1 MNSTNEALNAE
12 RKFKTSVE
20 EAQEYIE
27 NFDILE
33 TINNV
38 GNDEVFTPV
47 KVCQQMLDVLPNEVW
62 HNPDY
67 KWLNPCDKNGV
78 FLREIALRLDAGLSK
93 WENDTEKRRKHILQ
107 KMIFSIG
114 LTKFTSQVSRRT
126 VYYCSQANRKFDGK
140 VDQDGNSINGYA
152 IGNGEWFDSEQG
164 NILTPITEHTFN
176 KGKCIYCGTAEKD
189 KDGKPGRYSDPKQLE
204 HYAYEFIHVE
214 DIEKH
219 LQKRFFGGDKMK
231 FDIII
236 GNPPYQLSDGGQ
248 GASAKPLYNLFV
260 DQAIKL
266 NPKYVSMI
274 IPSRWMAGGKGL
286 DSFREKMI
294 TDTHMRELHDFTDHK
309 LCFPSANITGGVCYF
324 VWDSNYVGKCTV
336 CRHDENGIS
345 KSSRYLKEKG
355 IDIVI
360 RDERQKHILTKV
372 QALKEDSFSKIVSPL
387 KPYGLRGDFMKDPSK
402 YGLPPISEKPF
413 AKCLSIWGIEN
424 GNRIQKYLTNEYPI
438 PNRREDLHKYKIF
451 INRGDGA
458 AGYIGNPKPARILG
472 TPIIGKPKELC
483 SETFLSIGP
492 FDSELISNN
501 AISYMKTK
509 FFRFLVGIRK
519 ISQDMSSRVYI
530 FVPMQD
536 FSTSWSDK
544 ELYTK
549 YNLSE
554 EEIAY
559 IEENIKDV
567 QW

>member
-1 MNSTNEALNAE
+1 MNKTNDALNAE
-12 RKFKTSVE
+12 KKFRTSVE

-47 KVCQQMLDVLPNEVW
+47 KVCKQMLDMLPEEVW
-62 HNPDY
+62 LNPNY

-78 FLREIALRLDAGLSK
+78 FLREIALRLDSGLSE
-93 WENDTEKRRKHILQ
+93 WESDNEKRRKHILQ
-107 KMIFSIG
+107 NMIYSIG
-114 LTKFTSQVSRRT
+114 LTKFTAQVSRRT
-126 VYYCSQANRKFDGK
+126 VYYCSQANRKFDEK

-152 IGNGEWFDSEQG
+152 IGNGEWFQSDQG
-164 NILTPITEHTFN
+164 NVLTPKTEHTFK
-176 KGKCIYCGTAEKD
+176 KGKCIYCGTAEKN

-214 DIEKH
+214 NVEKH
-219 LQKRFFGGDKMK
+219 LQNRFFGGKNMK

-266 NPKYVSMI
+266 NPKYFSMI

-294 TDTHMRELHDFTDHK
+294 QDTHIRELHDFIDHK
-309 LCFPSANITGGVCYF
+309 ICFPNANITGGVCYF
-324 VWDSNYVGKCTV
+324 LWDSNYSKKCSIY
-336 CRHDENGIS
+336 RYDENGVTES
-345 KSSRYLKEKG
+345 LRYLKEKG
-355 IDIVI
+355 VDIVI
-360 RDERQKHILTKV
+360 RDEGQANILKKV
-372 QALKEDSFSKIVSPL
+372 QALKEENFSKVVSPR
-387 KPYGLRGDFMKDPSK
+387 KPYGLSGDFMKNPSK

-413 AKCLSIWGIEN
+413 SNCISIWGIEK
-424 GNRIQKYLTNEYPI
+424 GNRIQKYLTNDYPI
-438 PNRREDLHKYKIF
+438 PNRRDDLDKYKIF

-472 TPIIGKPKELC
+472 TPILGKPREIC

-492 FDSELISNN
+492 FDSEVISDNT
-501 AISYMKTK
+501 ISYMKTK

-519 ISQDMSSRVYI
+519 ISQDMSSRVYE

-536 FSTSWSDK
+536 FSKSWSDK

-549 YNLSE
+549 YDLSDD
-554 EEIAY
+554 EINY
-559 IEENIKDV
+559 IESHV
-567 QW
+567 QEVMW